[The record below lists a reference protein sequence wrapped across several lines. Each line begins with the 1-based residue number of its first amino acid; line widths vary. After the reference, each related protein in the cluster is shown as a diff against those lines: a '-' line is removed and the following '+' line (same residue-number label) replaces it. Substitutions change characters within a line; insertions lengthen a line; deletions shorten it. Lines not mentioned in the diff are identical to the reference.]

1 MTMPTHH
8 EVIRPPAGLEK
19 IVALAAFVFASS
31 SAPVLAQTP
40 AAPPAIATKMLMQDP
55 LGDTDGPQISLYILT
70 VRAGVTI
77 PSHSHKGAVFA
88 YILEGNIE
96 NQVEPD
102 PPKLYHAA
110 GFFHESPMQV
120 HRLLRN
126 LSKTETA
133 KLLIFQNGVLPSSVK
148 PLVQAP
154 LANVDN
160 PQVSVISLVA
170 APAATSTAHQHPG
183 PVFAYVLRGEV
194 ESQVDPDP
202 PKVYRAGDVFYE
214 PPSHAHRLF
223 RNLSGTDPAELLIFQ
238 VSEKGQPLATSVE
251 K

>member
-1 MTMPTHH
+1 
-8 EVIRPPAGLEK
+8 
-19 IVALAAFVFASS
+19 
-31 SAPVLAQTP
+31 
-40 AAPPAIATKMLMQDP
+40 
-55 LGDTDGPQISLYILT
+55 
-70 VRAGVTI
+70 
-77 PSHSHKGAVFA
+77 
-88 YILEGNIE
+88 
-96 NQVEPD
+96 
-102 PPKLYHAA
+102 
-110 GFFHESPMQV
+110 MQV